1 MNVNQVYLLVDLAQ
15 THSFNQTAERLFT
28 TQQNVSYQ
36 IKQLEQE
43 LGIRIF
49 NRSNSGVVFTEQGE
63 YVLQCAYEMKQAYIT
78 MMEHLNLNED
88 RTAKQELS
96 QIKIYISS
104 VLLSAKMTT
113 VIKRFN
119 AAFPATRL
127 VIKEVLQDQ
136 LIQSLLTHKC
146 DFAFWSVNK
155 GYYEQFHQKCIDR
168 GIVSTL
174 IKEDAAVAVISRRS
188 PLVEKEMLSLSDL
201 SHQPKSVFGVLP
213 WDYFQRKLDNLVL
226 YEDDNIAIH
235 KQLIQEENAICFT
248 TQLVGDQLFAGGG
261 FELKPFDY
269 PTLPIEHMVLK
280 RKNLDA
286 LALQA
291 LEKIICDIL

>member
-1 MNVNQVYLLVDLAQ
+1 
-15 THSFNQTAERLFT
+15 
-28 TQQNVSYQ
+28 
-36 IKQLEQE
+36 
-43 LGIRIF
+43 
-49 NRSNSGVVFTEQGE
+49 
-63 YVLQCAYEMKQAYIT
+63 
-78 MMEHLNLNED
+78 
-88 RTAKQELS
+88 
-96 QIKIYISS
+96 
-104 VLLSAKMTT
+104 
-113 VIKRFN
+113 
-119 AAFPATRL
+119 
-127 VIKEVLQDQ
+127 
-136 LIQSLLTHKC
+136 
-146 DFAFWSVNK
+146 
-155 GYYEQFHQKCIDR
+155 
-168 GIVSTL
+168 
-174 IKEDAAVAVISRRS
+174 
-188 PLVEKEMLSLSDL
+188 MLSLSDL

-248 TQLVGDQLFAGGG
+248 TQLIGDQLFAGGG